1 MAWDSCK
8 HLRIAWNEGSKVDTS
23 LHGGIPGEW
32 LQAQDSDIKVTKAG
46 GEVQG

>member
-8 HLRIAWNEGSKVDTS
+8 HLRIAWKEGSKVDTS
-23 LHGGIPGEW
+23 LRTGTPGEW

-46 GEVQG
+46 GEAQG